1 MSELDY
7 VSQTLAKAISVL
19 ASHPGRIAE
28 RMKSAHAEWHP
39 ITVDKLPGDLR
50 GDWQYILDCLTL
62 VEDDV
67 EGLVPA
73 TIDSL
78 SETDLSEIAVHILSF
93 ADRVNAFLRR
103 EERD

>member
-1 MSELDY
+1 MSEIDY
-7 VSQTLAKAISVL
+7 VSQILTKAISAL

-39 ITVDKLPGDLR
+39 IRKDKLPGELR
-50 GDWQYILDCLTL
+50 DDWQYIVDRLTV
-62 VEDDV
+62 VEDDI

-78 SETDLSEIAVHILSF
+78 SETDLSEIAVHIMSF
-93 ADRVNAFLRR
+93 ADRVKYYEFYGSG
-103 EERD
+103 

>member
-7 VSQTLAKAISVL
+7 VSQTLAKAISTI

-50 GDWQYILDCLTL
+50 GDWQNIVDCLT
-62 VEDDV
+62 VVDDDV
-67 EGLVPA
+67 EGLMPA
-73 TIDSL
+73 SINTL
-78 SETDLSEIAVHILSF
+78 SETDLSKIVMLIINF
-93 ADRVNAFLRR
+93 ADRVDSFLREGR
-103 EERD
+103 G